1 MLKGLCQPGRPVF
14 SSRGLAW
21 HRGAAAGV
29 PRPHSRRRRRGD
41 IITSRLTSP
50 LVARRVCLLL
60 AHIGVDVLRLH
71 RENRKTPEVSP
82 RNCRRWLRRA
92 PLQSRRPNR
101 LQRAC
106 ACARCAVRVHTQ
118 CSDTVCRRGERAAQG
133 KATPSERGS
142 SPRNPSRAHVII
154 GAGSCTRTCSLAWL
168 APERLKMPPMPPSGR
183 PPPAAVG
190 AAAGGVLLGSPD
202 TNRAGWWSA
211 QPIPHKAKSASSKA
225 LPRRGAARG
234 FCTRRSLDR

>member
-60 AHIGVDVLRLH
+60 ARIGVDVLRLH
-71 RENRKTPEVSP
+71 RENRKTPEVRP

-118 CSDTVCRRGERAAQG
+118 CSDTVCWRARSTRKSNTVRAGELAPQPIPGSRDHRCRELHAHLLPGMACPRAAQD
-133 KATPSERGS
+133 A
-142 SPRNPSRAHVII
+142 AH
-154 GAGSCTRTCSLAWL
+154 ASL
-168 APERLKMPPMPPSGR
+168 G
-183 PPPAAVG
+183 PPAPCRGWSCCQTAPVG
-190 AAAGGVLLGSPD
+190 GGPSHLNKKCFSELP
-202 TNRAGWWSA
+202 
-211 QPIPHKAKSASSKA
+211 SKA
-225 LPRRGAARG
+225 LPRRAGAARG